1 MRKFFIG
8 LSCAFLAAC
17 SADAPLEPAPH
28 FFVAPKDS
36 HWFEGAL
43 LAETFDEDSC
53 RARIASV
60 VCLVDPVI
68 PGEETERP
76 CLTDTD
82 LGPAISSLQTIYDAY
97 PQALKNVFCSL
108 GRIYLEKKSVGTA
121 YAGTTPDGS
130 MAIMGFR
137 ADLLLGEAPSLS
149 RWVSW
154 KEQLSFGG
162 SRDYSVRDDLVKIE
176 SSSSLAAPASDFIY
190 YVIAHEFGHI
200 LDFKLKVN
208 DWSCNESGDT
218 CTPKPASWPEL
229 SWSFSYPQK
238 GQTPEDPWGLSAW
251 EPNASAAFDHRSEL
265 CFYGCADGRGKPE
278 LMEPLYAS
286 LHQGSFLTTYSATN
300 SWDDFAETVAFYAG
314 TRYTNLSYTAVLPSG
329 TRFDLVEKY
338 LHSESFR
345 AKREWVERFFEK
357 LENPP
362 QP

>member
-1 MRKFFIG
+1 MKNFVLG
-8 LSCAFLAAC
+8 LSCALLAAC
-17 SADAPLEPAPH
+17 SSEAPLEPTPH
-28 FFVAPKDS
+28 FFVASKDS
-36 HWFEGAL
+36 HWFDGAL
-43 LAETFDEDSC
+43 GPQSFNEDAC
-53 RARIASV
+53 RSRISSI
-60 VCLVDPVI
+60 VCLVDPVV
-68 PGEETERP
+68 PGEKTKRP

-82 LGPAISSLQTIYDAY
+82 LSPAVSSLQTIYDAY
-97 PQALKNVFCSL
+97 PKALKDVFCSL

-121 YAGTTPDGS
+121 YAGTTEDGS

-162 SRDYSVRDDLVKIE
+162 ARDYSVRDDLVKIE
-176 SSSSLAAPASDFIY
+176 SSSTLEAPASDFIY

-218 CTPKPASWPEL
+218 CTPRPASWPEL
-229 SWSFSYPQK
+229 SWSFSHPQQ

-251 EPNASAAFDHRSEL
+251 VPNASAAFDHRMEL
-265 CFYGCADGRGKPE
+265 CFYGCPEGHGRPE
-278 LMEPLYAS
+278 LMAPLYES

-314 TRYTNLSYTAVLPSG
+314 TRYTSLRYAAVLPSG
-329 TRFDLVEKY
+329 ARFDLVEKY